1 MTMRSLVI
9 DDEELARKRVLN
21 LLEELPAIEVIGE
34 CSNGKTAIEMINREK
49 PDLIFLD
56 INMKD
61 MNGFEVLQNIE
72 INPKPLVIF
81 VTAYDNYASRAFD
94 VEAFDFLLKPF
105 KDQRFFKTIDRVLKT
120 SRSEADS
127 IFEKRFQDLFD
138 IYSREEGRIKFKK
151 MTRIPVKQGNKTV
164 LIDPK
169 KILYIIASGY
179 YAEIFTDSG
188 KYVLRESLNNLEEQ
202 LNKSSFFRI
211 HRSTIVN
218 IRQVKE
224 IVHSDYSEVDARMN
238 DDKLLHISKSN
249 KKEFLEKLGI

>member
-1 MTMRSLVI
+1 MKALVI
-9 DDEELARKRVLN
+9 DDEELARKRIVN
-21 LLEELPAIEVIGE
+21 LLQDVPAIEVIGE
-34 CSNGKTAIEMINREK
+34 CSNGQMAIKTINSEN

-61 MNGFEVLQNIE
+61 MNGFEVLQKIE
-72 INPKPLVIF
+72 IQPKPVVIF
-81 VTAYDNYASRAFD
+81 VTAYDTYAIRAFD

-105 KDQRFFKTIDRVLKT
+105 KDQRFFRTVDRVLKT
-120 SRSEADS
+120 TAKESDML
-127 IFEKRFQDLFD
+127 FEQ
-138 IYSREEGRIKFKK
+138 RIKELFKVFSK
-151 MTRIPVKQGNKTV
+151 ESRPEKNHNKIPVKQGNKTV

-169 KILYIIASGY
+169 NIFYIIASGY
-179 YAEIFTDSG
+179 YAEIYTATG

-202 LNKSSFFRI
+202 LDQQSFFRI

-218 IRQVKE
+218 IDQVKE

>member
-1 MTMRSLVI
+1 MRALVI

-21 LLEELPAIEVIGE
+21 LLEDVPSIEVVGE
-34 CSNGKTAIEMINREK
+34 CSNGQTAIQKINTLK

-61 MNGFEVLQNIE
+61 MNGFEVLQKVE
-72 INPKPLVIF
+72 TQPKPVVVF
-81 VTAYDNYASRAFD
+81 VTAYDAYATRAFD

-120 SRSEADS
+120 GSKENDAQ
-127 IFEKRFQDLFD
+127 FEQRVKDLF
-138 IYSREEGRIKFKK
+138 RIFSIESSPGKVVNK
-151 MTRIPVKQGNKTV
+151 IPVKQGNKTV
-164 LIDPK
+164 LVDPVN
-169 KILYIIASGY
+169 ILYIIASGY
-179 YAEIFTDSG
+179 YAEIYTATG

-202 LNKSSFFRI
+202 LEDKFFRI

-218 IRQVKE
+218 IDQVKE
-224 IVHSDYSEVDARMN
+224 IVHSDFSEIDARMN